1 MITTIVDQLRVWLIE
16 MLVVYVFM
24 VIASMAGV
32 AFLVVYLPILAKFHG
47 LKRVTCPQDG
57 GRALIQVAAFRS
69 AVGRVHG
76 DSTLRV
82 SRCSRWP
89 ARSGCAQNCAAQLT
103 RRQPPAV
110 PKIAERLIS

>member
-1 MITTIVDQLRVWLIE
+1 MITTIVDQLRVWLIQV
-16 MLVVYVFM
+16 LLIYVFI
-24 VIASMAGV
+24 VIAGMAAG
-32 AFLVVYLPILAKFHG
+32 AFLVVYLRIFAKFHG
-47 LKRVTCPQDG
+47 LKPVTCPQDNV
-57 GRALIQVAAFRS
+57 RALIQIAAFLS

-89 ARSGCAQNCAAQLT
+89 ERSGCAQNCAAQLT